1 MSALPLNSAFTIDS
15 LRSSFSR
22 YSIAVLWALV
32 GLVAISGYVQQGFG
46 SLPAIGVASLLAL
59 AGTLSNAKE
68 PGNNTASIC
77 ISMVLAGL
85 IAVLVYNFSW
95 NGEGIAY
102 QIDIHMAFF
111 AGLAIAAGFLD
122 RRAIIAYTAV
132 VAFHHLTLS
141 FIFPAAVFPDGA
153 PILRVLL
160 HAVILLSQCAAL
172 LWLTAQIHKLFG
184 ANANSLT
191 LSEKA
196 TREAVELQKDIQI
209 AAEESADR
217 FAAQQTFA
225 TQFRAEVSELMQG
238 LTERAAELSN
248 VATELEASAHSS
260 IGTSTS
266 LNEASQLAA
275 HNVDS
280 AAAATEELSS
290 SIATIA
296 KKIAAMNAVVSD
308 ADKSVRSSTTTVATL
323 SNNARK
329 IGDVISIISDIAE
342 QTNLL
347 ALNATIEAARA
358 GDAGRGFAV
367 VATEVKQ
374 LADQT
379 AKATVEISEQ
389 VQSIQ
394 NASEDTSNIIE
405 AISKVIAEVTNQTA
419 SVAQDVDEQN
429 GATNEIANSTR
440 IASQGTSKVGHE
452 VKVAIAA
459 AKSTTDIAAK
469 IVSASGN
476 VAIASDRLRNSVDD
490 FLKKVV

>member
-1 MSALPLNSAFTIDS
+1 MGIIIASGVYQNGINS
-15 LRSSFSR
+15 
-22 YSIAVLWALV
+22 W
-32 GLVAISGYVQQGFG
+32 
-46 SLPAIGVASLLAL
+46 PAIAMATLLAL
-59 AGTLSNAKE
+59 LGTFANLKS
-68 PGNNTASIC
+68 PGNQSGSIC
-77 ISMVLAGL
+77 ISMAFAGI
-85 IAVLVYNFSW
+85 IAVLVYNFTWS
-95 NGEGIAY
+95 GEGVAY
-102 QIDIHMAFF
+102 QIDMHMAFF
-111 AGLAIAAGFLD
+111 VGLAIVAGFLEW
-122 RRAIIAYTAV
+122 RALVAFSSV
-132 VAFHHLTLS
+132 VIFHHLTLS
-141 FIFPAAVFPDGA
+141 FVFPAAVFPDGA
-153 PILRVLL
+153 PIIRVAL
-160 HAVILLSQCAAL
+160 HAVILFSQCAVL
-172 LWLTAQIHKLFG
+172 IWLTHQIHRLFQ
-184 ANANSLT
+184 ANATT
-191 LSEKA
+191 LLQSEKA
-196 TREAVELQKDIQI
+196 TRDALELQKKVQS
-209 AAEESADR
+209 AAEENAHR
-217 FAAQQTFA
+217 FSTQQSFA
-225 TQFRAEVSELMQG
+225 TQFRAEVCELMQG
-238 LTERAAELSN
+238 LTERAQELNN

-266 LNEASQLAA
+266 LNEASQLAT

-308 ADKSVRSSTTTVATL
+308 ADESVRSSTTTVATL

-394 NASEDTSNIIE
+394 NASEDTSNIID
-405 AISKVIAEVTNQTA
+405 AISKVIAEVTHQTA

-476 VAIASDRLRNSVDD
+476 VAIASDKLRNSVDE